1 MGEQHCLAGK
11 VLANIA
17 AAGVDP
23 ASIDRCTTAS
33 RNPYE
38 AREESCSV
46 KSAVNMDGPAVAAE
60 NLDSDQNP

>member
-1 MGEQHCLAGK
+1 VAAEQGEA
-11 VLANIA
+11 
-17 AAGVDP
+17 
-23 ASIDRCTTAS
+23 DRCTTAS

-46 KSAVNMDGPAVAAE
+46 KSAVNMDGPAAAAK